1 MPSLSTKEYKTVS
14 EIFNRLMFW
23 EEQIR
28 KGYESGT
35 MEDRSRYYSQHVV
48 ILDLKGFITRKL
60 EEEWMLNKRVTVL
73 NWP

>member
-1 MPSLSTKEYKTVS
+1 MQNLSTTEYKMVS
-14 EIFNRLMFW
+14 EIFNRCLFW

-48 ILDLKGFITRKL
+48 IMDLKGFITQKL
-60 EEEWMLNKRVTVL
+60 EE
-73 NWP
+73 

>member
-1 MPSLSTKEYKTVS
+1 MVS
-14 EIFNRLMFW
+14 EIFNRCLFW

-48 ILDLKGFITRKL
+48 IMDLKGFITRKL
-60 EEEWMLNKRVTVL
+60 EE
-73 NWP
+73 

>member
-1 MPSLSTKEYKTVS
+1 MLDSSSIEYKKVS
-14 EIFNRLMFW
+14 EIFNRLNFW

-48 ILDLKGFITRKL
+48 IMDLKGFITRKL
-60 EEEWMLNKRVTVL
+60 EEE
-73 NWP
+73 

>member
-1 MPSLSTKEYKTVS
+1 MVS

-28 KGYESGT
+28 KGYEGGT

-60 EEEWMLNKRVTVL
+60 EGE
-73 NWP
+73 